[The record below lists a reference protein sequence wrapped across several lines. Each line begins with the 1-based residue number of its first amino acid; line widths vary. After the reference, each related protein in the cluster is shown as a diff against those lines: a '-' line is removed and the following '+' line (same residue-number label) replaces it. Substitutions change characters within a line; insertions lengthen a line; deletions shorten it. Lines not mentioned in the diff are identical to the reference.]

1 MASTQN
7 NIGTL
12 YVVATPIGNLDDITL
27 RALET
32 LKLVD
37 IIFAEDTRVIAKLLA
52 RVVIEKSLQ
61 RYDEHAHELASNKI
75 IELLREG
82 KKVALVSD
90 AGTPGIADPGSRL
103 VARVREEVIDA
114 HIVPIPGV
122 SAVTTILSVSGM
134 NANQFVFL
142 GYPPHKK
149 GRKTFFETLQTNEVW
164 PVVMY
169 ESPHRIE
176 KALASISDV
185 CGNTRTVVVGREL
198 TKIHEDI
205 WKGSI
210 EEARTIFSEAGKDKN
225 RIKGEFVIVIAQ
237 P

>member
-1 MASTQN
+1 MSSTTHP
-7 NIGTL
+7 IGTL
-12 YVVATPIGNLDDITL
+12 YVVATPIGNLDDVTL

-32 LKLVD
+32 LKAVD
-37 IIFAEDTRVIAKLLA
+37 VIFAEDTRVIAKLLA
-52 RVVIEKSLQ
+52 RMAIEKPLH
-61 RYDEHAHELASNKI
+61 RYDEHAHESASQAI
-75 IELLREG
+75 IALLREG

-103 VARVREEVIDA
+103 VARVRDEVVDA

-149 GRKTFFETLQTNEVW
+149 GRKTFFESLKTNEIW
-164 PVVMY
+164 PVVIY

-176 KALASISDV
+176 KALASISEV
-185 CGNTRTVVVGREL
+185 CGGARTVVVGREL

-205 WKGSI
+205 WKGPI
-210 EEARTIFSEAGKDKN
+210 EEARVIFSEAGGDKN

-237 P
+237 Q